1 MYLLRSIAL
10 LLFFTFLFAQDE
22 EITIKDL
29 YERDGLFYA
38 PGQDS
43 TFTGTVAGSWEN
55 GIKKLD
61 YTYKDGKY
69 DAKWSTWF
77 SNGQPEE
84 EIEYQIGVKNGIHKQ
99 WYRNGQQKFERTYKV
114 GIHDGK
120 WTEWYENGQSM
131 VEGSFLDGK
140 PDGTWIY
147 WFPNGQK
154 KDCLLYTS
162 PSPRY

>member
-10 LLFFTFLFAQDE
+10 LLFFTFLFGQDE

-61 YTYKDGKY
+61 YT
-69 DAKWSTWF
+69 
-77 SNGQPEE
+77 
-84 EIEYQIGVKNGIHKQ
+84 
-99 WYRNGQQKFERTYKV
+99 
-114 GIHDGK
+114 
-120 WTEWYENGQSM
+120 
-131 VEGSFLDGK
+131 
-140 PDGTWIY
+140 
-147 WFPNGQK
+147 
-154 KDCLLYTS
+154 
-162 PSPRY
+162 